1 MKKILIL
8 TSVFILTLCGCVQQ
22 NEFSKSALVSS
33 DENEKLVFDRDTII
47 NEQKIVMS
55 LPEQY
60 SSYTKLCDVDDEW
73 YYLSNITD
81 DSYWKFIKVNKN
93 DMSQIIEL
101 TSIDKSIDTSLW
113 YAWKGDL
120 YLALLLWEDNS
131 NECLYQIVKL
141 GEDNKIDIIIEGYS
155 SGLPSINV
163 SDRWLIIV
171 ESSKDRNQT
180 LFAFDMESQERR
192 IIYESSS
199 VVNEDWS
206 IEGKLIC
213 GLEWPRKTFNE
224 EGFCFVVSD
233 MNGRTYNDGQKGM
246 DEVYYYSF
254 KEDTIISLKNNEHTV
269 DYIGG
274 SDKIFFVS
282 DYPSASSSNILN
294 WFYIKDNDDFL
305 KYSLECEGI
314 SGIFGCCQLVNNRV
328 LLYSSE
334 GYVLVDVNDM
344 AYTEMNYSVLGKES
358 SQVDLLEY
366 DGIFTGFAYA
376 NNAYYFSLVEDE
388 QLIIYEIR

>member
-1 MKKILIL
+1 MRKILIL
-8 TSVFILTLCGCVQQ
+8 ISVFVISLCGCISQS
-22 NEFSKSALVSS
+22 EVSES
-33 DENEKLVFDRDTII
+33 ELSSVNKKENLVFEKNAIVD
-47 NEQKIVMS
+47 EHKIVIS

-60 SSYTKLCDVDDEW
+60 SSYTKLCDIDDEW
-73 YYLSNITD
+73 YYMSNITD
-81 DSYWKFIKVNKN
+81 DRYWKFIKVNKN

-101 TSIDKSIDTSLW
+101 GNIDKSIDTSLQ

-141 GEDNKIDIIIEGYS
+141 GEDNKTDLVIEGYS

-163 SDRWLIIV
+163 SGQWLIIV
-171 ESSKDRNQT
+171 ESSKDRNHT
-180 LFAFDMESQERR
+180 MFAFDMESQERR
-192 IIYESSS
+192 VIYESSS
-199 VVNEDWS
+199 VLNEDWS

-233 MNGRTYNDGQKGM
+233 MNGRTYNDGQKGT

-254 KEDTIISLKNNEHTV
+254 KEDTIILLKNNEHTV

-274 SDKIFFVS
+274 SDDIFFVS
-282 DYPSASSSNILN
+282 DYPSANSSNVLN
-294 WFYIKDNDDFL
+294 WFYIKNNDDFL

-334 GYVLVDVNDM
+334 GYVLVDLKDM
-344 AYTEMNYSVLGKES
+344 TYAETNYSVLGKES
-358 SQVDLLEY
+358 NQAELLEY

-376 NNAYYFSLVEDE
+376 DDAFYFSLIEDD
-388 QLIIYEIR
+388 QLVLYEIR